1 MEIKVNVKHMGKRK
15 QSVETV
21 AYDLPLGESG
31 DGAPGHEPS
40 HMGGGSFTVRE
51 LITELTKAGVEDYNK
66 RLEQP
71 EILKCLTKEEI
82 GDKAAGG
89 KISFGAVY
97 GDKEA
102 DPRKAADNAIQ
113 YFEDGIYRVFADEEE
128 LTNLEDKIP
137 WKEGMI
143 FTFIRLTML
152 SGRI

>member
-21 AYDLPLGESG
+21 IYDLPLGESG

-82 GDKAAGG
+82 GDKTG
-89 KISFGAVY
+89 
-97 GDKEA
+97 
-102 DPRKAADNAIQ
+102 
-113 YFEDGIYRVFADEEE
+113 
-128 LTNLEDKIP
+128 
-137 WKEGMI
+137 
-143 FTFIRLTML
+143 
-152 SGRI
+152 